1 MRYFSQVWRL
11 LRENPVLGFI
21 SVLGTAL
28 AIGMV
33 TLTVATK
40 RLIPEGDFYP
50 AFKRDRMLFYKY
62 GISYEKADTLQT
74 GAYSAARLS
83 SRLANVIASITS
95 AECTSIHSVY
105 GSNVVF
111 QIEGESE
118 ETQTEGIMRDVDVNF
133 WKIYDFH
140 FVHGAPFTE
149 EEAESESKVVVLCRS
164 LAQKY
169 FGDSDPTGREILIQY
184 IPYRITGVVDD
195 VSGYLTDIAA
205 NAWYPFSRSASKG
218 LGHPV
223 MGGKAVDILAHSQ
236 ADFPKIREEVL
247 RKLQEY
253 SATLE
258 NEYVSPNGQPEP
270 LRAMLA
276 RGSWAVEEPDL
287 AHLDLIFY
295 LTVLII
301 LLVPGINL
309 VALSYARMR
318 RRLQELGVRKAFG
331 ATTRDLL
338 LQVLRESIVY
348 SLIGAVLGILLTT
361 VAVYTLRNVLFL
373 ESVNDLDVT
382 FTLPLS
388 TLFSWKVV
396 GAAILFSLILNV
408 VSMLIPAWR
417 LVRRDIVYSLN
428 AKR

>member
-1 MRYFSQVWRL
+1 
-11 LRENPVLGFI
+11 
-21 SVLGTAL
+21 
-28 AIGMV
+28 
-33 TLTVATK
+33 
-40 RLIPEGDFYP
+40 
-50 AFKRDRMLFYKY
+50 
-62 GISYEKADTLQT
+62 
-74 GAYSAARLS
+74 
-83 SRLANVIASITS
+83 
-95 AECTSIHSVY
+95 
-105 GSNVVF
+105 
-111 QIEGESE
+111 
-118 ETQTEGIMRDVDVNF
+118 
-133 WKIYDFH
+133 
-140 FVHGAPFTE
+140 
-149 EEAESESKVVVLCRS
+149 
-164 LAQKY
+164 
-169 FGDSDPTGREILIQY
+169 
-184 IPYRITGVVDD
+184 
-195 VSGYLTDIAA
+195 
-205 NAWYPFSRSASKG
+205 
-218 LGHPV
+218 
-223 MGGKAVDILAHSQ
+223 
-236 ADFPKIREEVL
+236 
-247 RKLQEY
+247 
-253 SATLE
+253 
-258 NEYVSPNGQPEP
+258 
-270 LRAMLA
+270 MLA

-331 ATTRDLL
+331 ATTLDLL
-338 LQVLRESIVY
+338 LQVLRESVVY
-348 SLIGAVLGILLTT
+348 SIIGAVLGILLTT